1 MASIEKTTPE
11 RKPKPQH
18 IPLANRN
25 KRIKIDVDF
34 DEWLCFLSERVFF
47 FLTNQIR
54 RITLAGGVFTVFFR
68 DAAVTKNGFS

>member
-1 MASIEKTTPE
+1 MFKLSDELACFMASIEKTTPE

-25 KRIKIDVDF
+25 KRIEIDVDS

-47 FLTNQIR
+47 F
-54 RITLAGGVFTVFFR
+54 
-68 DAAVTKNGFS
+68 